1 MQITNPPQTVPYVTT
16 VGLQRIE
23 VLIID
28 IGSWDMDT
36 NNVKG
41 VAHGLGAD
49 WVKVL
54 DLKVWIRND
63 ADTEWNPLDKY
74 HDTAGAGLVDGGV
87 REITSTEIKL
97 ERRTGGD
104 YQFVTYAGAINR
116 GSILIW
122 KLV

>member
-23 VLIID
+23 VLVID
-28 IGSWDMDT
+28 IGAWNMET
-36 NNVKG
+36 YNVKA
-41 VAHGLGAD
+41 VAHGLGGD

-63 ADTEWNPLDKY
+63 ADTSWENLDSY
-74 HDTAGAGLVDGGV
+74 SDTAGAGIVDGGV

-97 ERRTGGD
+97 ERRTGGKF
-104 YQFVTYAGAINR
+104 QFVNYNGAINR